1 MPRFR
6 ENGLPLSRVPKGPSE
21 LLPYRRTLRT
31 HVRSMLSKPG
41 AEDGSLAVTVA
52 MRRGIV
58 DA

>member
-1 MPRFR
+1 
-6 ENGLPLSRVPKGPSE
+6 
-21 LLPYRRTLRT
+21 
-31 HVRSMLSKPG
+31 MLSKPG